1 MSQAFWVSVSKST
14 VGTRTRCHLQVT
26 WVAFSWHRVPS
37 RAPRRWKPRRSSCST
52 EWPLRRQQNEGG
64 LFGECFHGD
73 CWFPWDHTV
82 FCVWALPKAHHVLA
96 CLCWLTSHHD
106 LARTHKVSFI
116 NFRGFYKQAARSCL
130 ISTWATSSLRIWVEF
145 PKHPCLSRLHPASR
159 SRDETLSN
167 WGSHYGASNPH

>member
-1 MSQAFWVSVSKST
+1 MLSFTNYMSCLLLTSST
-14 VGTRTRCHLQVT
+14 IMSTKEVEAQQKQLQYRMT
-26 WVAFSWHRVPS
+26 
-37 RAPRRWKPRRSSCST
+37 T
-52 EWPLRRQQNEGG
+52 EEAAEWGG

-82 FCVWALPKAHHVLA
+82 FCGWALPKAHHVLA
-96 CLCWLTSHHD
+96 CLFWLTSHHD

-116 NFRGFYKQAARSCL
+116 NFRGFYKQTARSCL
-130 ISTWATSSLRIWVEF
+130 ISTWATSSLRIWMEF
-145 PKHPCLSRLHPASR
+145 SKHPCLSRLHPASR